1 LAGQGSTAA
10 AITTALYDLGLHS
23 NFQSL
28 IRTELA
34 TLPPSPPYT
43 ALWALPHLQAFLRE
57 SLRLSPPFPGV
68 FERVVSAGAES
79 SIPGVRGP
87 LPLGTRVGCNTYVV
101 LRSKEVFGDDA
112 EVFRAERWLTAE
124 GDEERKKVM
133 EDAWVVFGRGS
144 RGCIGKDIALMLVV
158 RVVAEVCFFPSA
170 MPYGSYRVLADGW
183 MGRCC
188 QGSISKVTQRV

>member
-1 LAGQGSTAA
+1 
-10 AITTALYDLGLHS
+10 
-23 NFQSL
+23 
-28 IRTELA
+28 
-34 TLPPSPPYT
+34 
-43 ALWALPHLQAFLRE
+43 
-57 SLRLSPPFPGV
+57 
-68 FERVVSAGAES
+68 
-79 SIPGVRGP
+79 
-87 LPLGTRVGCNTYVV
+87 V

-158 RVVAEVCFFPSA
+158 RVVAEVCIFPSA
-170 MPYGSYRVLADGW
+170 MPYGSYRGLADGW

-188 QGSISKVTQRV
+188 QGSILKVTQRV